1 MQTFV
6 DSEIR
11 LLPAWPSDWTG
22 SFKLHAPYDTTV
34 TADITGSSVDNL
46 VVLPES
52 RAADIVMP

>member
-6 DSEIR
+6 GSEIR

-22 SFKLHAPYDTTV
+22 YFKLHAPNDTTV
-34 TADITGSSVDNL
+34 TANITATSVDNL

-52 RAADIVMP
+52 RTADVIMP